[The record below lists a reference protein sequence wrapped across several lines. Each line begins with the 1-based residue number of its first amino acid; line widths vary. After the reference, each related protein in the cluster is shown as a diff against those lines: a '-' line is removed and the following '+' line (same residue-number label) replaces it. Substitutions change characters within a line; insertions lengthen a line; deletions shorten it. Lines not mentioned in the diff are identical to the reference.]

1 MEGDA
6 EICVEA
12 PQCVT
17 AASSW
22 QIAGRASDSE
32 NPLRSEP
39 GARHA
44 RGGVGA
50 TIRHAPPDMTSSSV
64 RVLRVACPPFL
75 PACDASC
82 RSTEKLRFDALTA
95 SPPLRPAVD
104 ARSGFLA
111 KLRCSPGTL
120 LPPLRAISRCRSG
133 VIDAKPLRDLVVAE
147 TVSIRRAPILR
158 RRLLRNNRSGR
169 GRSANQANDAGAVYL
184 SKRRLSDVH
193 FR

>member
-1 MEGDA
+1 VSHCSKLMADCGTRVSPK
-6 EICVEA
+6 IFCG
-12 PQCVT
+12 PSQT
-17 AASSW
+17 
-22 QIAGRASDSE
+22 
-32 NPLRSEP
+32 
-39 GARHA
+39 
-44 RGGVGA
+44 RGGAVA
-50 TIRHAPPDMTSSSV
+50 TIRHAPSDMTSSSV

-82 RSTEKLRFDALTA
+82 RSTEKLRFAALTA
-95 SPPLRPAVD
+95 SPPLRPAAD

-133 VIDAKPLRDLVVAE
+133 VIDAKPLRDLVTAE
-147 TVSIRRAPILR
+147 TVSISRAPIVQK
-158 RRLLRNNRSGR
+158 LLRNTE
-169 GRSANQANDAGAVYL
+169 AAEAAQHQANGRLVTF